1 MSSGMPSVATRSS
14 PKHVRL
20 IRNSIQHGRNYAVRK
35 PGRHWGRGAFP
46 SVTACAEADR

>member
-20 IRNSIQHGRNYAVRK
+20 IRTRYSMGGTMRCANQAVI
-35 PGRHWGRGAFP
+35 G
-46 SVTACAEADR
+46 AEALSLA